1 MNNNSKGPTIN
12 QQVSRISKKN
22 QSALSCYVLT
32 GYRDI
37 KTTKEIISTMVY
49 AGVDIIE
56 MRISFSDPIT
66 DRPII
71 QEVSYNALVKGITPQ
86 KV

>member
-1 MNNNSKGPTIN
+1 M
-12 QQVSRISKKN
+12 
-22 QSALSCYVLT
+22 T

-37 KTTKEIISTMVY
+37 KTTKEIISTVVY

-56 MRISFSDPIT
+56 MRISFSDSIT

-71 QEVSYNALVKGITPQ
+71 QEVSYNALVKGIIPQ

>member
-1 MNNNSKGPTIN
+1 
-12 QQVSRISKKN
+12 
-22 QSALSCYVLT
+22 
-32 GYRDI
+32 
-37 KTTKEIISTMVY
+37 MVY

-71 QEVSYNALVKGITPQ
+71 QEVSYNALVKGIIPQ

>member
-1 MNNNSKGPTIN
+1 MNNNRKGPTIN

-37 KTTKEIISTMVY
+37 KTTKEIISTVVY

-56 MRISFSDPIT
+56 MRISFSDSIT

-71 QEVSYNALVKGITPQ
+71 QEVSYNALVKGITLQ

>member
-1 MNNNSKGPTIN
+1 MNNNRKGPTIN

-37 KTTKEIISTMVY
+37 KTTKEIISTVVY

-56 MRISFSDPIT
+56 MRISFSDSIT

-71 QEVSYNALVKGITPQ
+71 QEVFIMP
-86 KV
+86 